1 MPQDRGEATRRGTPP
16 VRPCDPVGPHGEASS
31 LRRIQRAVVDL
42 VCEHGYPEVTV
53 ADVVRRA
60 EVEQEQFHRYFAGVQ
75 DCCIET
81 FEAIAHRCEAHL
93 YAAYDVPGSWRFRL
107 RGAAY
112 AAADFL
118 RDNPREAR
126 FALLELR
133 RGSDLARARVEAAVE
148 FYTDLVDDGRQEL
161 EDPTAATRATARAT
175 VGAILNQVVD
185 QARVGHYP
193 EVEQFVPGL
202 MYLAVRPYLG
212 QQAAM
217 EELTMPRPPHSPADD
232 G

>member
-1 MPQDRGEATRRGTPP
+1 MPPDQQEATDLVTAPG
-16 VRPCDPVGPHGEASS
+16 RPCDPIGPHCEGSP

-42 VCEHGYPEVTV
+42 VCERGYPEVTV
-53 ADVVRRA
+53 DAVVDRA
-60 EVEQEQFHRYFAGVQ
+60 GVERKQFDRYFAGVQ

-81 FEAIAHRCEAHL
+81 FETIASRCEARL

-107 RGAAY
+107 RRAAY

-126 FALLELR
+126 FTVLELR
-133 RGSDLARARVEAAVE
+133 RGSDLASARVEAAVE

-161 EDPTAATRATARAT
+161 EDPSAVSRATARAT
-175 VGAILNQVVD
+175 VGSILTQVIE
-185 QARVGHYP
+185 QAREADPPDAEG
-193 EVEQFVPGL
+193 FVPGL

-217 EELTMPRPPHSPADD
+217 EELTMPRPSSDRD

>member
-1 MPQDRGEATRRGTPP
+1 MPRDRRESISLGTAPA
-16 VRPCDPVGPHGEASS
+16 RPCDPVGPTGEGSS
-31 LRRIQRAVVDL
+31 LRQIQRAVVDL
-42 VCEHGYPEVTV
+42 VCERGYPEVTIL
-53 ADVVRRA
+53 DVVERA
-60 EVEQEQFHRYFAGVQ
+60 RVEEEQFYHYFAGFQ

-81 FEAIAHRCEAHL
+81 FETIARRCEEHL
-93 YAAYDVPGSWRFRL
+93 YGAYDVPGSWRYRL
-107 RGAAY
+107 RCAGY

-126 FALLELR
+126 FAVLELR

-161 EDPTAATRATARAT
+161 EDPSAASRAIARAT
-175 VGAILNQVVD
+175 VGSILSQVID
-185 QARVGHYP
+185 QARVGDSP
-193 EVEQFVPGL
+193 EAEQFVPGM

-217 EELTMPRPPHSPADD
+217 EELTLSRPQDPPR
-232 G
+232 